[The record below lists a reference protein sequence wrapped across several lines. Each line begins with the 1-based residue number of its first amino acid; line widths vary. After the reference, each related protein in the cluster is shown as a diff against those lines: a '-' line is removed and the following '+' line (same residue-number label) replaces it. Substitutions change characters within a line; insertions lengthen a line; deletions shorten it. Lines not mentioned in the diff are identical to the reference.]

1 MNITLPEKE
10 RISKRRVLVYVAA
23 IVICVIA
30 LIIAVCVQ
38 ILGNDVTNKIFGV
51 SQIKSKTE
59 EEEQTLKTNFDN
71 LFLNSLEITGDI
83 NADVKK
89 QDESKDYV
97 VTTYEKRETVSGKY
111 EMSVFIPYINI
122 DNDTIDKYND
132 EIKEIFQDKAES
144 ILETESQ
151 NVLYTVDYQGY
162 IENNILTV
170 IIKSSLKQGAS
181 AQQLI
186 VQTYNYDLLNN
197 KEITLNDE
205 IDMLVLNKTA
215 VQNKIRSEIKAEQ
228 DKAEALQEL
237 GYEIYNRDSESDYYS
252 IDNSNIFFVHDQ
264 NLYIIYTYLV
274 SIGLKSCITGILVKP
289 PSELHPEISPPPS
302 YSALTNSYP
311 SS

>member
-83 NADVKK
+83 NADIKK

-122 DNDTIDKYND
+122 DNDTINQYNN

-144 ILETESQ
+144 ILETEGQ

-186 VQTYNYDLLNN
+186 VQTYNYDLVNN

-205 IDMLVLNKTA
+205 IDMLALNKTA

-264 NLYIIYTYLV
+264 NLYIIYPY
-274 SIGLKSCITGILVKP
+274 GND
-289 PSELHPEISPPPS
+289 
-302 YSALTNSYP
+302 ALTSEMDIVIV
-311 SS
+311 

>member
-83 NADVKK
+83 NADIKK

-144 ILETESQ
+144 ILETASQ

-264 NLYIIYTYLV
+264 NLYIIYPY
-274 SIGLKSCITGILVKP
+274 GND
-289 PSELHPEISPPPS
+289 
-302 YSALTNSYP
+302 ALTSEMDIVIV
-311 SS
+311 

>member
-1 MNITLPEKE
+1 MLKTILTKFKLLCYNFFEKEGIFMNVTLPEEEK
-10 RISKRRVLVYVAA
+10 ISKKRVIIYAVAIA
-23 IVICVIA
+23 ICVIA
-30 LIIAVCVQ
+30 LIVAVCVQ
-38 ILGNDVTNKIFGV
+38 ILGNDITNKIFGV

-83 NADVKK
+83 NADIKK

-97 VTTYEKRETVSGKY
+97 VTTYEKKETVSGKY

-122 DNDTIDKYND
+122 DNDTINQYNN

-144 ILETESQ
+144 ILETEGQ

-186 VQTYNYDLLNN
+186 VQTYNYDLVNN

-205 IDMLVLNKTA
+205 IDMLALNKTA

-264 NLYIIYTYLV
+264 NLYIIYPY
-274 SIGLKSCITGILVKP
+274 GND
-289 PSELHPEISPPPS
+289 
-302 YSALTNSYP
+302 ALTSEMDIVIV
-311 SS
+311 

>member
-1 MNITLPEKE
+1 MNVTLPEEEK
-10 RISKRRVLVYVAA
+10 ISKKRVIIYTVAIA
-23 IVICVIA
+23 ICVIA

-38 ILGNDVTNKIFGV
+38 ILGNDITNKIFGV

-122 DNDTIDKYND
+122 DNDTIDKYNN

-144 ILETESQ
+144 ILETEGQ

-186 VQTYNYDLLNN
+186 VQTYNYDLVNN

-205 IDMLVLNKTA
+205 IDMLALNKTA

-264 NLYIIYTYLV
+264 NLYIIYPY
-274 SIGLKSCITGILVKP
+274 GND
-289 PSELHPEISPPPS
+289 
-302 YSALTNSYP
+302 ALTSEMDIVIV
-311 SS
+311 

>member
-1 MNITLPEKE
+1 MNVTLPEEEK
-10 RISKRRVLVYVAA
+10 ISKKRVIIYAVAIA
-23 IVICVIA
+23 ICVIA

-38 ILGNDVTNKIFGV
+38 ILGNDITNKIFGV

-122 DNDTIDKYND
+122 DNDTIDKYNN

-144 ILETESQ
+144 ILETEGQ

-186 VQTYNYDLLNN
+186 VQTYNYDLVNN

-205 IDMLVLNKTA
+205 IDMLALNKTA

-264 NLYIIYTYLV
+264 NLYIIYPY
-274 SIGLKSCITGILVKP
+274 GND
-289 PSELHPEISPPPS
+289 
-302 YSALTNSYP
+302 ALTSEMDIVIV
-311 SS
+311 

>member
-1 MNITLPEKE
+1 MNVTLPEEEK
-10 RISKRRVLVYVAA
+10 ISKKRVIIYAVAIA
-23 IVICVIA
+23 ICVIA

-38 ILGNDVTNKIFGV
+38 ILGNDITNKIFGV

-83 NADVKK
+83 NSDIKK

-97 VTTYEKRETVSGKY
+97 VTTYEKKETVSGKY

-122 DNDTIDKYND
+122 DNETINKYNE

-144 ILETESQ
+144 ILETEGQ

-186 VQTYNYDLLNN
+186 VQTYNYDLVNN

-205 IDMLVLNKTA
+205 IDMLALNKTA

-264 NLYIIYTYLV
+264 NLYIIYPY
-274 SIGLKSCITGILVKP
+274 GND
-289 PSELHPEISPPPS
+289 
-302 YSALTNSYP
+302 ALTSEMDIVIV
-311 SS
+311 

>member
-38 ILGNDVTNKIFGV
+38 ILGNDITNKIFGV

-83 NADVKK
+83 NADIKK

-264 NLYIIYTYLV
+264 NLYIIYPY
-274 SIGLKSCITGILVKP
+274 GND
-289 PSELHPEISPPPS
+289 
-302 YSALTNSYP
+302 ALTSEMDIVIV
-311 SS
+311 

>member
-1 MNITLPEKE
+1 MNVTLPEEEK
-10 RISKRRVLVYVAA
+10 ISKKRVIIYAVAIA
-23 IVICVIA
+23 ICVIA

-38 ILGNDVTNKIFGV
+38 ILGNDITNKIFGV

-122 DNDTIDKYND
+122 DNDTINKYNN

-144 ILETESQ
+144 ILETEGQ

-162 IENNILTV
+162 IENDILTV

-186 VQTYNYDLLNN
+186 VQTYNYDLVNN

-205 IDMLVLNKTA
+205 IDMLALNKTA

-264 NLYIIYTYLV
+264 NLYIIYPY
-274 SIGLKSCITGILVKP
+274 GND
-289 PSELHPEISPPPS
+289 
-302 YSALTNSYP
+302 ALTSEMDIVIV
-311 SS
+311 

>member
-1 MNITLPEKE
+1 MNVTLPEEEK
-10 RISKRRVLVYVAA
+10 ISKKRVIIYTVAIA
-23 IVICVIA
+23 ICVIA

-38 ILGNDVTNKIFGV
+38 ILGNDITNKIFGV

-122 DNDTIDKYND
+122 DNDTIDKYNN

-162 IENNILTV
+162 IENDILTV

-186 VQTYNYDLLNN
+186 VQTYNYDLVNN

-205 IDMLVLNKTA
+205 IDMLALNKTA

-264 NLYIIYTYLV
+264 NLYIIYPY
-274 SIGLKSCITGILVKP
+274 GND
-289 PSELHPEISPPPS
+289 
-302 YSALTNSYP
+302 ALTSEMDIVIV
-311 SS
+311 

>member
-1 MNITLPEKE
+1 MNVTLPEEEK
-10 RISKRRVLVYVAA
+10 ISKKRVIIYAVAIA
-23 IVICVIA
+23 ICVIA

-38 ILGNDVTNKIFGV
+38 ILGNDITNKIFGV

-83 NADVKK
+83 NADIKK

-97 VTTYEKRETVSGKY
+97 VTTYEKKETVSGKY

-122 DNDTIDKYND
+122 DNDTINQYNN

-144 ILETESQ
+144 ILETEGQ

-186 VQTYNYDLLNN
+186 VQTYNYDLVNN
-197 KEITLNDE
+197 KKITLNDE
-205 IDMLVLNKTA
+205 IDMLALNKTA

-264 NLYIIYTYLV
+264 NLYIIYPY
-274 SIGLKSCITGILVKP
+274 GND
-289 PSELHPEISPPPS
+289 
-302 YSALTNSYP
+302 ALTSEMDIVIV
-311 SS
+311 

>member
-1 MNITLPEKE
+1 MNVTLPEEEK
-10 RISKRRVLVYVAA
+10 ISKKRVIIYAVAIA
-23 IVICVIA
+23 ICVIA
-30 LIIAVCVQ
+30 LIVAVCVQ
-38 ILGNDVTNKIFGV
+38 ILGNDITNKIFGV

-83 NADVKK
+83 NADIKK

-264 NLYIIYTYLV
+264 NLYIIYPY
-274 SIGLKSCITGILVKP
+274 GND
-289 PSELHPEISPPPS
+289 
-302 YSALTNSYP
+302 ALTSEMDIVIV
-311 SS
+311 

>member
-1 MNITLPEKE
+1 MNVTLPEEEK
-10 RISKRRVLVYVAA
+10 ISKKRVIIYTVAIA
-23 IVICVIA
+23 ICVIA
-30 LIIAVCVQ
+30 LIVAVCVQ
-38 ILGNDVTNKIFGV
+38 ILGNDITNKIFGV

-59 EEEQTLKTNFDN
+59 EEEQTLKANFDN

-122 DNDTIDKYND
+122 DNDTIDKYNN

-144 ILETESQ
+144 ILETEGQ

-170 IIKSSLKQGAS
+170 IIKSSLKQGVS

-186 VQTYNYDLLNN
+186 VQTYNYDLVNN

-205 IDMLVLNKTA
+205 IDMLALNKTA

-228 DKAEALQEL
+228 DKAAALQEL

-264 NLYIIYTYLV
+264 NLYIIYPY
-274 SIGLKSCITGILVKP
+274 GND
-289 PSELHPEISPPPS
+289 
-302 YSALTNSYP
+302 ALTSEMDIVIV
-311 SS
+311 

>member
-1 MNITLPEKE
+1 MNVTLPEEEK
-10 RISKRRVLVYVAA
+10 ISKKRVIIYAVAIA
-23 IVICVIA
+23 ICVIA

-38 ILGNDVTNKIFGV
+38 ILGNDITNKIFGV

-83 NADVKK
+83 NSDIKK

-97 VTTYEKRETVSGKY
+97 VTTYEKKETVSGKY

-122 DNDTIDKYND
+122 DNDTINQYNN

-144 ILETESQ
+144 ILETEGQ

-205 IDMLVLNKTA
+205 IDMLALNKTA

-264 NLYIIYTYLV
+264 NLYIIYPY
-274 SIGLKSCITGILVKP
+274 GND
-289 PSELHPEISPPPS
+289 
-302 YSALTNSYP
+302 ALTSEMDIVIV
-311 SS
+311 

>member
-1 MNITLPEKE
+1 MNVTLPEEEK
-10 RISKRRVLVYVAA
+10 ISKKRVIIYAVAIA
-23 IVICVIA
+23 ICVIA
-30 LIIAVCVQ
+30 LIVAVCVQ
-38 ILGNDVTNKIFGV
+38 ILGNDITNKIFGV

-83 NADVKK
+83 NADIKK

-122 DNDTIDKYND
+122 DNDTINQYNN

-144 ILETESQ
+144 ILETEGQ

-186 VQTYNYDLLNN
+186 VQTYNYDLVNN

-205 IDMLVLNKTA
+205 IDMLALNKTA

-264 NLYIIYTYLV
+264 NLYIIYPY
-274 SIGLKSCITGILVKP
+274 GND
-289 PSELHPEISPPPS
+289 
-302 YSALTNSYP
+302 ALTSEMDIVIV
-311 SS
+311 

>member
-1 MNITLPEKE
+1 MNVTLPEEEK
-10 RISKRRVLVYVAA
+10 ISKKRVIIYAVAIA
-23 IVICVIA
+23 ICVIA
-30 LIIAVCVQ
+30 LIVAVCVQ
-38 ILGNDVTNKIFGV
+38 ILGNDITNKIFGV

-83 NADVKK
+83 NADIKK

-97 VTTYEKRETVSGKY
+97 VTTYEKKETVSGKY
-111 EMSVFIPYINI
+111 EMSVFITYINI
-122 DNDTIDKYND
+122 DNDTINQYNN

-144 ILETESQ
+144 ILETEGQ

-186 VQTYNYDLLNN
+186 VQTYNYDLVNN

-205 IDMLVLNKTA
+205 IDMLALNKTA

-264 NLYIIYTYLV
+264 NLYIIYPY
-274 SIGLKSCITGILVKP
+274 GND
-289 PSELHPEISPPPS
+289 
-302 YSALTNSYP
+302 ALTSEMDIVIV
-311 SS
+311 

>member
-1 MNITLPEKE
+1 MNVTLPEEEK
-10 RISKRRVLVYVAA
+10 ISKKRVIIYAVAIA
-23 IVICVIA
+23 ICVIA
-30 LIIAVCVQ
+30 LIVAVCVQ
-38 ILGNDVTNKIFGV
+38 ILGNDITNKIFGV

-71 LFLNSLEITGDI
+71 LFLNLLEITGDI
-83 NADVKK
+83 NADIKK

-97 VTTYEKRETVSGKY
+97 VTTYEKKETVSGKY

-122 DNDTIDKYND
+122 DNDTINQYNN

-144 ILETESQ
+144 ILETEGQ

-186 VQTYNYDLLNN
+186 VQTYNYDLVNN

-205 IDMLVLNKTA
+205 IDMLALNKTA

-264 NLYIIYTYLV
+264 NLYIIYPY
-274 SIGLKSCITGILVKP
+274 GND
-289 PSELHPEISPPPS
+289 
-302 YSALTNSYP
+302 ALTSEMDIVIV
-311 SS
+311 

>member
-1 MNITLPEKE
+1 MNVTLPEEEK
-10 RISKRRVLVYVAA
+10 ISKKRVIIYAVAIA
-23 IVICVIA
+23 ICVIA

-38 ILGNDVTNKIFGV
+38 ILGNDITNKIFGV

-83 NADVKK
+83 NADIKK

-122 DNDTIDKYND
+122 DNDTINQYNN

-144 ILETESQ
+144 ILETEGQ

-186 VQTYNYDLLNN
+186 VQTYNYDLVNN

-205 IDMLVLNKTA
+205 IDMLALNKTA

-264 NLYIIYTYLV
+264 NLYIIYPY
-274 SIGLKSCITGILVKP
+274 GND
-289 PSELHPEISPPPS
+289 
-302 YSALTNSYP
+302 ALTSEMDIVIV
-311 SS
+311 

>member
-1 MNITLPEKE
+1 MLKTILTKFKLLCYNFFEKEGIFMNVTLPEEEK
-10 RISKRRVLVYVAA
+10 ISKKRVIIYAVAIA
-23 IVICVIA
+23 ICVIA
-30 LIIAVCVQ
+30 LIVAVCVQ
-38 ILGNDVTNKIFGV
+38 ILGNDITNKIFGV

-59 EEEQTLKTNFDN
+59 EEEQTLKANFDN

-83 NADVKK
+83 NADIKK

-97 VTTYEKRETVSGKY
+97 VTTYEKKETVSGKY

-122 DNDTIDKYND
+122 DNETINQYNN

-144 ILETESQ
+144 ILETEGQ

-186 VQTYNYDLLNN
+186 VQTYNYDLVNN

-205 IDMLVLNKTA
+205 IDMLALNKTA

-264 NLYIIYTYLV
+264 NLYIIYPY
-274 SIGLKSCITGILVKP
+274 GND
-289 PSELHPEISPPPS
+289 
-302 YSALTNSYP
+302 ALTSEMDIVIV
-311 SS
+311 

>member
-1 MNITLPEKE
+1 MNVTLPEEEK
-10 RISKRRVLVYVAA
+10 ISKKRVIIYAVAIA
-23 IVICVIA
+23 ICVIA

-38 ILGNDVTNKIFGV
+38 ILGNDITNKIFGV

-83 NADVKK
+83 NADIKK

-122 DNDTIDKYND
+122 DNDTINQYNN

-144 ILETESQ
+144 ILETEGQ

-162 IENNILTV
+162 IENDILTV

-264 NLYIIYTYLV
+264 NLYIIYPY
-274 SIGLKSCITGILVKP
+274 GND
-289 PSELHPEISPPPS
+289 
-302 YSALTNSYP
+302 ALTSEMDIVIV
-311 SS
+311 

>member
-1 MNITLPEKE
+1 MNVTLPEEEK
-10 RISKRRVLVYVAA
+10 ISKKRVIIYAVAIA
-23 IVICVIA
+23 ICVIA
-30 LIIAVCVQ
+30 LIVAVCVQ
-38 ILGNDVTNKIFGV
+38 ILGNDITNKIFGV

-83 NADVKK
+83 NADIKK

-97 VTTYEKRETVSGKY
+97 VTTYEKKETVSGKY

-122 DNDTIDKYND
+122 DNDTINQYNN

-144 ILETESQ
+144 ILETEGQ

-186 VQTYNYDLLNN
+186 VQTYNYDLVNN

-205 IDMLVLNKTA
+205 IDMLALNKTA

-264 NLYIIYTYLV
+264 NLYIIYPY
-274 SIGLKSCITGILVKP
+274 GND
-289 PSELHPEISPPPS
+289 
-302 YSALTNSYP
+302 ALTSEMDIVIV
-311 SS
+311 

>member
-1 MNITLPEKE
+1 MNVTLPEEEK
-10 RISKRRVLVYVAA
+10 ISKKRVIIYAVAIA
-23 IVICVIA
+23 ICVIA
-30 LIIAVCVQ
+30 LIVAVCVQ
-38 ILGNDVTNKIFGV
+38 ILGNDITNKIFGV

-83 NADVKK
+83 NADIKK

-97 VTTYEKRETVSGKY
+97 VTTYEKKETVSGKY

-122 DNDTIDKYND
+122 DNDTINQYNN

-144 ILETESQ
+144 ILETEGQ

-205 IDMLVLNKTA
+205 IDMLALNKTA

-264 NLYIIYTYLV
+264 NLYIIYPY
-274 SIGLKSCITGILVKP
+274 GND
-289 PSELHPEISPPPS
+289 
-302 YSALTNSYP
+302 ALTSEMDIVIV
-311 SS
+311 

>member
-1 MNITLPEKE
+1 MNVTLPEEEK
-10 RISKRRVLVYVAA
+10 ISKKRVIIYAVAIA
-23 IVICVIA
+23 ICVIA

-38 ILGNDVTNKIFGV
+38 ILGNDITNKIFGV

-122 DNDTIDKYND
+122 DNETINKYNE

-144 ILETESQ
+144 ILETEGQ

-162 IENNILTV
+162 IENDILTV

-186 VQTYNYDLLNN
+186 VQTYNYDLVNN

-205 IDMLVLNKTA
+205 IDMLALNKTA

-264 NLYIIYTYLV
+264 NLYIIYPY
-274 SIGLKSCITGILVKP
+274 GND
-289 PSELHPEISPPPS
+289 
-302 YSALTNSYP
+302 ALTSEMDIVIV
-311 SS
+311 

>member
-1 MNITLPEKE
+1 MNVTLPEEEK
-10 RISKRRVLVYVAA
+10 ISKKRVIIYAVAIA
-23 IVICVIA
+23 ICVIA

-38 ILGNDVTNKIFGV
+38 ILGNDITNKIFGV

-83 NADVKK
+83 NSDIKK

-97 VTTYEKRETVSGKY
+97 VTTYEKKETVSGKY

-122 DNDTIDKYND
+122 DNDTINQYNN

-144 ILETESQ
+144 ILETEGQ

-186 VQTYNYDLLNN
+186 VQTYNYDLVNN

-205 IDMLVLNKTA
+205 IDMLALNKTA

-264 NLYIIYTYLV
+264 NLYIIYPY
-274 SIGLKSCITGILVKP
+274 GND
-289 PSELHPEISPPPS
+289 
-302 YSALTNSYP
+302 ALTSEMDIVIV
-311 SS
+311 

>member
-1 MNITLPEKE
+1 MNVTLPEEEK
-10 RISKRRVLVYVAA
+10 ISKKRVIIYAVAIA
-23 IVICVIA
+23 ICVIA
-30 LIIAVCVQ
+30 LIVAVCVQ
-38 ILGNDVTNKIFGV
+38 ILGNDITNKIFGV

-59 EEEQTLKTNFDN
+59 EEEQTLKANFDN

-83 NADVKK
+83 NADIKK

-97 VTTYEKRETVSGKY
+97 VTTYEKKETVSGKY

-122 DNDTIDKYND
+122 DNETINQYNN

-144 ILETESQ
+144 ILETEGQ

-186 VQTYNYDLLNN
+186 VQTYNYDLVNN

-205 IDMLVLNKTA
+205 IDMLALNKTA

-252 IDNSNIFFVHDQ
+252 IGNSNIFFVHDQ
-264 NLYIIYTYLV
+264 NLYIIYPY
-274 SIGLKSCITGILVKP
+274 GND
-289 PSELHPEISPPPS
+289 
-302 YSALTNSYP
+302 ALTSEMDIVIV
-311 SS
+311 

>member
-1 MNITLPEKE
+1 MNVTLPEEEK
-10 RISKRRVLVYVAA
+10 ISKKRVIIYAVAIA
-23 IVICVIA
+23 ICVIA

-38 ILGNDVTNKIFGV
+38 ILGNDITNKIFGV

-122 DNDTIDKYND
+122 DNDTIDKYNN

-162 IENNILTV
+162 IENDILTV

-186 VQTYNYDLLNN
+186 VQTYNYDLVNN

-205 IDMLVLNKTA
+205 IDMLALNKTA

-264 NLYIIYTYLV
+264 NLYIIYPY
-274 SIGLKSCITGILVKP
+274 GND
-289 PSELHPEISPPPS
+289 
-302 YSALTNSYP
+302 ALTSEMDIVIV
-311 SS
+311 

>member
-1 MNITLPEKE
+1 MNVTLPEEEK
-10 RISKRRVLVYVAA
+10 ISKKRVIIYAVAIA
-23 IVICVIA
+23 ICVIA

-38 ILGNDVTNKIFGV
+38 ILGNDITNKIFGV

-122 DNDTIDKYND
+122 DNDTINQYNN

-162 IENNILTV
+162 IENDILTV

-186 VQTYNYDLLNN
+186 VQTYNYDLVNN

-205 IDMLVLNKTA
+205 IDMLALNKTA

-264 NLYIIYTYLV
+264 NLYIIYPY
-274 SIGLKSCITGILVKP
+274 GND
-289 PSELHPEISPPPS
+289 
-302 YSALTNSYP
+302 ALTSEMDIVIV
-311 SS
+311 

>member
-10 RISKRRVLVYVAA
+10 RISKRRVLVYVVA

-83 NADVKK
+83 NADIKK

-97 VTTYEKRETVSGKY
+97 VTTYEKKETVSGKY

-162 IENNILTV
+162 IESNILTV

-264 NLYIIYTYLV
+264 NLYIIYPY
-274 SIGLKSCITGILVKP
+274 GND
-289 PSELHPEISPPPS
+289 
-302 YSALTNSYP
+302 ALTSEMDIVIV
-311 SS
+311 

>member
-1 MNITLPEKE
+1 MNVTLPEEEK
-10 RISKRRVLVYVAA
+10 ISKKRVIIYAVAIA
-23 IVICVIA
+23 ICVIA

-38 ILGNDVTNKIFGV
+38 ILGNDITNKIFGV

-97 VTTYEKRETVSGKY
+97 VTTYEKIETVSGKY
-111 EMSVFIPYINI
+111 EMSVFIQYINI
-122 DNDTIDKYND
+122 DNDTIDKYNN

-144 ILETESQ
+144 ILETEGQ

-186 VQTYNYDLLNN
+186 VQTYNYDLVNN

-205 IDMLVLNKTA
+205 IDMLALNKTA

-264 NLYIIYTYLV
+264 NLYIIYPY
-274 SIGLKSCITGILVKP
+274 GND
-289 PSELHPEISPPPS
+289 
-302 YSALTNSYP
+302 ALTSEMDIVIV
-311 SS
+311 

>member
-1 MNITLPEKE
+1 MNVTLPEEEK
-10 RISKRRVLVYVAA
+10 ISKKRVIIYAVAIA
-23 IVICVIA
+23 ICVIA

-38 ILGNDVTNKIFGV
+38 ILGNDITNKIFGV

-83 NADVKK
+83 NADIKK

-97 VTTYEKRETVSGKY
+97 VTTYEKKETVSGKY

-122 DNDTIDKYND
+122 DNDTINQYNN

-144 ILETESQ
+144 ILETEGQ

-186 VQTYNYDLLNN
+186 VQTYNYDLVNN

-205 IDMLVLNKTA
+205 IDMLALNKTA

-264 NLYIIYTYLV
+264 NVYIIYPY
-274 SIGLKSCITGILVKP
+274 GND
-289 PSELHPEISPPPS
+289 
-302 YSALTNSYP
+302 ALTSEMDIVIV
-311 SS
+311 

>member
-71 LFLNSLEITGDI
+71 LFLNSLEITGNI
-83 NADVKK
+83 NADIKK

-264 NLYIIYTYLV
+264 NLYIIYPY
-274 SIGLKSCITGILVKP
+274 GND
-289 PSELHPEISPPPS
+289 
-302 YSALTNSYP
+302 ALTSEMDIVIV
-311 SS
+311 

>member
-1 MNITLPEKE
+1 MLKTILTKFKLLCYNFFEKEGIFMNVTLPEEEK
-10 RISKRRVLVYVAA
+10 ISKKRVIIYAVAIA
-23 IVICVIA
+23 ICVIA
-30 LIIAVCVQ
+30 LIVAVCVQ
-38 ILGNDVTNKIFGV
+38 ILGNDITNKIFGV

-59 EEEQTLKTNFDN
+59 EEEQTLKANFDN

-83 NADVKK
+83 NADIKK

-97 VTTYEKRETVSGKY
+97 VTTYEKKETVSGKY

-122 DNDTIDKYND
+122 DNETINQYNN

-144 ILETESQ
+144 ILETEGQ

-162 IENNILTV
+162 IENSILTV

-186 VQTYNYDLLNN
+186 VQTYNYDLVNN

-205 IDMLVLNKTA
+205 IDMLALNKTA

-264 NLYIIYTYLV
+264 NLYIIYPY
-274 SIGLKSCITGILVKP
+274 GND
-289 PSELHPEISPPPS
+289 
-302 YSALTNSYP
+302 ALTSEMDIVIV
-311 SS
+311 

>member
-1 MNITLPEKE
+1 MNVTLPEEEK
-10 RISKRRVLVYVAA
+10 ISKKRVIIYAVAIA
-23 IVICVIA
+23 ICVIA

-38 ILGNDVTNKIFGV
+38 ILGNDITNKIFGV

-59 EEEQTLKTNFDN
+59 EEEQTLKANFDN

-83 NADVKK
+83 NADIKK

-97 VTTYEKRETVSGKY
+97 VTTYEKKETVSGKY

-122 DNDTIDKYND
+122 DNETINQYNN

-144 ILETESQ
+144 ILETEGQ

-205 IDMLVLNKTA
+205 IDMLALNKTA

-264 NLYIIYTYLV
+264 NLYIIYPY
-274 SIGLKSCITGILVKP
+274 GND
-289 PSELHPEISPPPS
+289 
-302 YSALTNSYP
+302 ALTSEMDIVIV
-311 SS
+311 

>member
-1 MNITLPEKE
+1 MNVTLPEEEK
-10 RISKRRVLVYVAA
+10 ISKKRVIIYAVAIA
-23 IVICVIA
+23 ICVIA

-38 ILGNDVTNKIFGV
+38 ILGNDITNKIFGV

-83 NADVKK
+83 NSDIKK

-97 VTTYEKRETVSGKY
+97 VTTYEKKETVSGKY

-122 DNDTIDKYND
+122 DNETINQYNN

-144 ILETESQ
+144 ILETEGQ

-186 VQTYNYDLLNN
+186 VQTYNYDLVNN

-205 IDMLVLNKTA
+205 IDMLALNKTA

-264 NLYIIYTYLV
+264 NLYIIYPY
-274 SIGLKSCITGILVKP
+274 GND
-289 PSELHPEISPPPS
+289 
-302 YSALTNSYP
+302 ALTSEMDIVIV
-311 SS
+311 

>member
-1 MNITLPEKE
+1 MNVTLPEEEK
-10 RISKRRVLVYVAA
+10 ISKKRVIIYAVAIA
-23 IVICVIA
+23 ICVIA
-30 LIIAVCVQ
+30 LIVAVCVQ
-38 ILGNDVTNKIFGV
+38 ILGNDITNKIFGV

-59 EEEQTLKTNFDN
+59 EEEQTLKANFDN

-83 NADVKK
+83 NADIKK

-97 VTTYEKRETVSGKY
+97 VTTYEKKETVSGKY

-122 DNDTIDKYND
+122 DNETINQYNN

-144 ILETESQ
+144 ILETEGQ

-186 VQTYNYDLLNN
+186 VQTYNYDLVNN

-205 IDMLVLNKTA
+205 IDMLALNKTA

-264 NLYIIYTYLV
+264 NLYIIYPY
-274 SIGLKSCITGILVKP
+274 GND
-289 PSELHPEISPPPS
+289 
-302 YSALTNSYP
+302 ALTSEMDIVIV
-311 SS
+311 

>member
-1 MNITLPEKE
+1 MNVTLPEEEK
-10 RISKRRVLVYVAA
+10 ISKKRVIIYAVAIA
-23 IVICVIA
+23 ICVIA

-38 ILGNDVTNKIFGV
+38 ILGNDITNKIFGV

-122 DNDTIDKYND
+122 DNDTIDKYNN

-162 IENNILTV
+162 IENDILTV

-186 VQTYNYDLLNN
+186 VQTYNYDLVNN

-205 IDMLVLNKTA
+205 IDMLALNKTA

-264 NLYIIYTYLV
+264 NLYIIY
-274 SIGLKSCITGILVKP
+274 KF
-289 PSELHPEISPPPS
+289 
-302 YSALTNSYP
+302 
-311 SS
+311 

>member
-1 MNITLPEKE
+1 MNLTLPEKE
-10 RISKRRVLVYVAA
+10 RISKRRVLVYVVA

-51 SQIKSKTE
+51 SHIKYKTE
-59 EEEQTLKTNFDN
+59 EEEQVLKTNFDN

-83 NADVKK
+83 NANIKK
-89 QDESKDYV
+89 QDESQDYV
-97 VTTYEKRETVSGKY
+97 VTTYEKIETVSGKY

-170 IIKSSLKQGAS
+170 VIKSSLKQGAS

-205 IDMLVLNKTA
+205 IDMLALNKTA

-264 NLYIIYTYLV
+264 NLYIIYPY
-274 SIGLKSCITGILVKP
+274 GND
-289 PSELHPEISPPPS
+289 
-302 YSALTNSYP
+302 ALTSEMDIVIV
-311 SS
+311 

>member
-1 MNITLPEKE
+1 MNVTLPEEEK
-10 RISKRRVLVYVAA
+10 ISKKRVIIYAVAIA
-23 IVICVIA
+23 ICVIA
-30 LIIAVCVQ
+30 LIVAVCVQ
-38 ILGNDVTNKIFGV
+38 ILGNDITNKIFGV

-59 EEEQTLKTNFDN
+59 EEEQTLKANFDN

-83 NADVKK
+83 NADIKK

-97 VTTYEKRETVSGKY
+97 VTTYEKKETVSGKY

-122 DNDTIDKYND
+122 DNDTINQYNN

-144 ILETESQ
+144 ILETEGQ

-205 IDMLVLNKTA
+205 IDMLALNKTA

-264 NLYIIYTYLV
+264 NLYIIYPY
-274 SIGLKSCITGILVKP
+274 GND
-289 PSELHPEISPPPS
+289 
-302 YSALTNSYP
+302 ALTSEMDIVIV
-311 SS
+311 

>member
-1 MNITLPEKE
+1 MNVTLPEEEK
-10 RISKRRVLVYVAA
+10 ISKKRVIIYAVAIA
-23 IVICVIA
+23 ICVIA
-30 LIIAVCVQ
+30 LIVAVCVQ
-38 ILGNDVTNKIFGV
+38 ILGNDITNKIFGV

-83 NADVKK
+83 NADIKK

-97 VTTYEKRETVSGKY
+97 VTTYEKKETVSGKY

-122 DNDTIDKYND
+122 DNDTINQYNN

-144 ILETESQ
+144 ILETEGQ

-186 VQTYNYDLLNN
+186 VQTYNYDLVNN

-205 IDMLVLNKTA
+205 IDMLALNKIA

-264 NLYIIYTYLV
+264 NLYIIYPY
-274 SIGLKSCITGILVKP
+274 GND
-289 PSELHPEISPPPS
+289 
-302 YSALTNSYP
+302 ALTSEMDIVIV
-311 SS
+311 